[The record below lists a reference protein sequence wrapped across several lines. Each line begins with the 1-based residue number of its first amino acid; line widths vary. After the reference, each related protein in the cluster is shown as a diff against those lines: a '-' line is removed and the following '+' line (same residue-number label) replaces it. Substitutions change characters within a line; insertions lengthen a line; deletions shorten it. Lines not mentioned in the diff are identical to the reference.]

1 MPDTPTPE
9 QTARFAQAVIQKA
22 TRFLKLPEAPFGHSG
37 VMEWGTAQV
46 RPDFEIQELLYG
58 LRFREWDIDL
68 TTLVTPDDVIRLGL
82 QLDPADLGGP
92 LETADVQRA
101 IDAAVSW
108 VAHQVLEGTGV
119 A

>member
-1 MPDTPTPE
+1 MDTPTPE
-9 QTARFAQAVIQKA
+9 QTERFAQAVIQKA

-37 VMEWGTAQV
+37 VMEWGTATV

-68 TTLVTPDDVIRLGL
+68 TTLVTPDDVIRFGL
-82 QLDPADLGGP
+82 QLDPVDLGGP
-92 LETADVQRA
+92 MVTADIQRA

-108 VAHQVLEGTGV
+108 IAVSVLEGTGV